1 MKSHVVPEE
10 EVHVPE
16 TQVLGEAA
24 LVSIMPAASVE
35 SDLGRGFAEN
45 VSVPLQE
52 LPVNSEPEE
61 PVTHEAVPIS
71 SSSLEI
77 PEVDVPVTIETE
89 PEPSSTNFTSED
101 KVSTLEVEERH
112 VLLSSKNSDAANVE
126 LIDDSI
132 PFAAAEPGPEV
143 VEAVVAPVLGTS
155 EFQAQG
161 SAEETAEVSHTH
173 ISSAGSLV
181 DCNKFIKEFH
191 TVEAASEAEV
201 IVPNKGQ
208 LRSTMGSASH

>member
-1 MKSHVVPEE
+1 M
-10 EVHVPE
+10 PE

-61 PVTHEAVPIS
+61 PVTHEEAVPMS

-155 EFQAQG
+155 ESQAQG